1 MGTPR
6 GAVRRTSGSGTVK
19 RTLAVDLGG
28 GLVLPTPVVVASG
41 CAGTGRELSGLVDL
55 RRVGGLVSR
64 SITLE
69 PRKGSPPPRI
79 AETPSG
85 TVWTTGLQNPGI
97 HVFLDTELPRLA
109 RGGAPVIVSIAGGS
123 LEEYARLV
131 GALQTRSEVAAVEL
145 HLSGPDEEL
154 RRDVLGE
161 HVDRT
166 GEIVGAVARMSLV
179 PVFAKLPMS
188 ASELPELAQAAVR
201 AGAHGLTI
209 GGPPA
214 ALGVRSATLRPALGA
229 VTGWMS
235 GPALKPLT
243 LRAVFEAARAVPDA
257 PIMAVGGVRSA
268 EDAVE
273 LLLAGASAVQVGTA
287 VLVDPASPV
296 QIARGVADYLKQKG
310 LTSPEDLRARLRVP
324 TGFRTTEEP

>member
-1 MGTPR
+1 MSP
-6 GAVRRTSGSGTVK
+6 AK
-19 RTLAVDLGG
+19 RTLAVDLGA

-55 RRVGGLVSR
+55 RKVGGVVSR
-64 SITLE
+64 SITME
-69 PRKGSPPPRI
+69 ARKGSPPPRI

-97 HVFLDTELPRLA
+97 HVFVEAELPRLA
-109 RGGAPVIVSIAGGS
+109 RGGAPVIVSVAGGS
-123 LEEYARLV
+123 LEEYVRLI
-131 GALQTRSEVAAVEL
+131 GALQTRPEVAAIEL

-179 PVFAKLPMS
+179 PVFAKLPMTTS
-188 ASELPELAQAAVR
+188 ALPQLALTAIR

-209 GGPPA
+209 GGPPP
-214 ALGVRSATLRPALGA
+214 ALGVQSATLRPALGA

-243 LRAVFEAARAVPDA
+243 LRAVFEASRAVPDA
-257 PIMAVGGVRSA
+257 PILAVGGVRRA
-268 EDAVE
+268 EDAIE
-273 LLLAGASAVQVGTA
+273 MLLAGASAVQVGTA

-296 QIARGVADYLKQKG
+296 DIARGIAAYLKDKG
-310 LTSPEDLRARLRVP
+310 LASPADLRARLRVP
-324 TGFRTTEEP
+324 AGFRAVDET

>member
-1 MGTPR
+1 M
-6 GAVRRTSGSGTVK
+6 AV
-19 RTLAVDLGG
+19 TLAVDLGA
-28 GLVLPTPVVVASG
+28 GLTLPTPVLVASG

-64 SITLE
+64 SITLDA
-69 PRKGSPPPRI
+69 RKGSPPPRI

-85 TVWTTGLQNPGI
+85 TVWATGLQNPG
-97 HVFLDTELPRLA
+97 VGAFVDAELPRLA
-109 RGGAPVIVSIAGGS
+109 RGGAPVIASIAGGS
-123 LEEYARLV
+123 LEEYVRVL
-131 GALQTRSEVAAVEL
+131 GALQTRPEVAAIEL

-154 RRDVLGE
+154 RRDVLGL

-166 GEIVGAVARMSLV
+166 TEVVGAVARMSLV
-179 PVFAKLPMS
+179 PVFAKLPM
-188 ASELPELAQAAVR
+188 AATELAELARAAVR

-209 GGPPA
+209 GGPPP
-214 ALGVRSATLRPALGA
+214 ALGVRSGDFRPSLGG

-243 LRAVFEAARAVPDA
+243 LRAVFEAARVVPDA
-257 PIMAVGGVRSA
+257 PILAVGGIRTA

-273 LLLAGASAVQVGTA
+273 MLLAGASAVQVGTA

-296 QIARGVADYLKQKG
+296 EIARGIAAYLNAKG
-310 LTSPEDLRARLRVP
+310 LSSPADLRARLRVP
-324 TGFRTTEEP
+324 AGFRATGEP

>member
-1 MGTPR
+1 MSP
-6 GAVRRTSGSGTVK
+6 AK
-19 RTLAVDLGG
+19 RTLAVDLGA

-55 RRVGGLVSR
+55 RKVGGLVSR
-64 SITLE
+64 SITME

-97 HVFLDTELPRLA
+97 HVFLDAELPRLA
-109 RGGAPVIVSIAGGS
+109 RGGAPVIVSVAGGS
-123 LEEYARLV
+123 LEEYVRLI
-131 GALQTRSEVAAVEL
+131 GALQTRPEVAAIEL

-179 PVFAKLPMS
+179 PVFAKLPMTTS
-188 ASELPELAQAAVR
+188 ALPQLALAAVR

-214 ALGVRSATLRPALGA
+214 ALGVQSATLRPALGA

-243 LRAVFEAARAVPDA
+243 LRAVFEAARAVPEA
-257 PIMAVGGVRSA
+257 PILAVGGVRSA
-268 EDAVE
+268 EDAIE
-273 LLLAGASAVQVGTA
+273 MLLAGASAVQVGTA

-296 QIARGVADYLKQKG
+296 DIARGIAGYLKEKG
-310 LTSPEDLRARLRVP
+310 LASPGDLRARLRVP
-324 TGFRTTEEP
+324 TGFRTADES

>member
-1 MGTPR
+1 MSGVKGTLS
-6 GAVRRTSGSGTVK
+6 T
-19 RTLAVDLGG
+19 DLGG
-28 GLVLPTPVVVASG
+28 GLVLPTPVVIASG

-55 RRVGGLVSR
+55 RKVGGLVSR

-69 PRKGSPPPRI
+69 PRKGTPPPRI

-97 HVFLDTELPRLA
+97 QLFVDAELPRLA

-123 LEEYARLV
+123 LEEYVRLI
-131 GALQTRSEVAAVEL
+131 GALQTRPEVAAVEL

-161 HVDRT
+161 HIDRT
-166 GEIVGAVARMSLV
+166 GEIVGAVARMALV
-179 PVFAKLPMS
+179 PVFAKLPMT
-188 ASELPELAQAAVR
+188 ATELPELARACIR

-209 GGPPA
+209 GGPPPA
-214 ALGVRSATLRPALGA
+214 IGVVAGTLRPALGA

-243 LRAVFEAARAVPDA
+243 LRAVFEAARVVPGS
-257 PIMAVGGVRSA
+257 PIIAVGGVRTA

-273 LLLAGASAVQVGTA
+273 MLLAGAAAVQVGTA
-287 VLVDPASPV
+287 VLVDPAAPV
-296 QIARGVADYLKQKG
+296 EIARGIAGYLRAKG
-310 LTSPEDLRARLRVP
+310 LASTADVRGRLRVP
-324 TGFRTTEEP
+324 T

>member
-1 MGTPR
+1 M
-6 GAVRRTSGSGTVK
+6 K
-19 RTLAVDLGG
+19 RSLSVDLGA
-28 GLVLPTPVVVASG
+28 GLVLPTPVLVASG

-55 RRVGGLVSR
+55 RKVGGLLSR
-64 SITLE
+64 SITME

-97 HVFLDTELPRLA
+97 HAFVDAELPRLA

-123 LEEYARLV
+123 LEEFVRLI
-131 GALQTRSEVAAVEL
+131 GALQTRPEVAAIEL
-145 HLSGPDEEL
+145 HLSAPDDEL
-154 RRDVLGE
+154 RRDVLGA

-179 PVFAKLPMS
+179 PVFAKLPMW
-188 ASELPELAQAAVR
+188 ASDLPELAQAAVR

-243 LRAVFEAARAVPDA
+243 LRAVFEVARVVPES
-257 PIMAVGGVRSA
+257 PIIAVGGVRTA

-273 LLLAGASAVQVGTA
+273 MLLAGASAVQMGTA
-287 VLVDPASPV
+287 VLVDPSSPV
-296 QIARGVADYLKQKG
+296 DVARGVAAYLKAKG
-310 LTSPEDLRARLRVP
+310 LASPEDLRARLRVP
-324 TGFRTTEEP
+324 AGFRAPDEP

>member
-1 MGTPR
+1 
-6 GAVRRTSGSGTVK
+6 VK
-19 RTLAVDLGG
+19 RTLSVDLGA
-28 GLVLPTPVVVASG
+28 GLVLPTPVLVASG

-55 RRVGGLVSR
+55 RKVGGLVSR
-64 SITLE
+64 SITME

-97 HVFLDTELPRLA
+97 HAFLETELPRLA

-123 LEEYARLV
+123 LEEYVRLI
-131 GALQTRSEVAAVEL
+131 GALQTRPEVDAVEL
-145 HLSGPDEEL
+145 HLSGQDEEL
-154 RRDVLGE
+154 RRDVLGA

-179 PVFAKLPMS
+179 PVFAKLPMA
-188 ASELPELAQAAVR
+188 ASDLPELARSAVR

-214 ALGVRSATLRPALGA
+214 ALGVQSATFRPALGA

-243 LRAVFEAARAVPDA
+243 LRAVFEAARAVPEA
-257 PIMAVGGVRSA
+257 PIIAVGGVRSA

-273 LLLAGASAVQVGTA
+273 MLLAGASAVQMGTA
-287 VLVDPASPV
+287 VLVDPAAPV
-296 QIARGVADYLKQKG
+296 DIARGIAGYLKAKG
-310 LTSPEDLRARLRVP
+310 LASPEDLRARLRVP
-324 TGFRTTEEP
+324 VGFRAADES

>member
-1 MGTPR
+1 MTP
-6 GAVRRTSGSGTVK
+6 AK
-19 RTLAVDLGG
+19 RTLAVDLGA
-28 GLVLPTPVVVASG
+28 GLVLPTPVLVASG

-55 RRVGGLVSR
+55 RKVGGLVSR
-64 SITLE
+64 SITME
-69 PRKGSPPPRI
+69 ARKGSPPPRI

-97 HVFLDTELPRLA
+97 HAFVDAELPRLA
-109 RGGAPVIVSIAGGS
+109 RGGAPVIVSVAGGS
-123 LEEYARLV
+123 LEEYVRLI
-131 GALQTRSEVAAVEL
+131 GALQTRPEVAAIEL

-166 GEIVGAVARMSLV
+166 GEIVGAVARMSLI
-179 PVFAKLPMS
+179 PVFAKLQMTTS
-188 ASELPELAQAAVR
+188 ALPQLALTAVR

-209 GGPPA
+209 GGPPP
-214 ALGVRSATLRPALGA
+214 ALGVQSSTFRPALGA

-257 PIMAVGGVRSA
+257 PILAVGGVRTA
-268 EDAVE
+268 EDAIE
-273 LLLAGASAVQVGTA
+273 MLLAGASAVQVGTA

-296 QIARGVADYLKQKG
+296 EIARGVAAYLKDKG
-310 LTSPEDLRARLRVP
+310 LASPADLRARLRVP
-324 TGFRTTEEP
+324 AGFRAVDES